1 MPLHFQNIHCALGGF
16 SLSLD
21 LSLEDGT
28 LVGVTGPNGA
38 GTSAVLRLAA
48 GDLRPD
54 TGTVGGVRS
63 AKLAAESV
71 TSVNAAEIRRSVDEA
86 IETHPDV
93 LLIGPCFALTD
104 AEYRHSA
111 LTRFRS
117 LQRDGVIIVLVSQD
131 LNFLERYC
139 DEVIVLE
146 NGSVTGHGDPRQ
158 VLGEYR
164 ERFVAR
170 QRDSRPAPLLRPV
183 SRHGDGR
190 AKMLS
195 VDILRPGGEPAAV
208 VQSGE
213 EIAVRI
219 RIEFVAP
226 VENPVVGV
234 LIRNRIGVNVYGTN
248 TELEKVVLGPCAAG
262 DRLELRFVFGC
273 HLCAEQYTL
282 TVASHDPDGT
292 AHEWLEE
299 AIVFGV
305 SDSRYTAGVANLR
318 ARVEVSL

>member
-1 MPLHFQNIHCALGGF
+1 MPLHFKNIRCALEGC

-21 LSLEDGT
+21 LSVEDGT

-38 GTSAVLRLAA
+38 GKSALLRLAA
-48 GDLRPD
+48 GDLHPD
-54 TGTVGGVRS
+54 AGTIGGVRS
-63 AKLAAESV
+63 AKLAAGSLD
-71 TSVNAAEIRRSVDEA
+71 SVNAGEIRRSVDEA
-86 IETHPDV
+86 IEAHPDL

-104 AEYRHSA
+104 PEYQHST

-131 LNFLERYC
+131 LTFLERYC
-139 DEVIVLE
+139 DEVVVIE
-146 NGSVTGHGDPRQ
+146 NGAVTGHGDPRQ

-170 QRDSRPAPLLRPV
+170 QRAALPAPLLRPV

-190 AKMLS
+190 AKILTIE
-195 VDILRPGGEPAAV
+195 ILRPGGEPAAV
-208 VQSGE
+208 VESGG

-219 RIEFVAP
+219 LIEFVAA
-226 VENPVVGV
+226 VENPVVGL

-248 TELEKVVLGPCAAG
+248 TELEKVVLGPCVAG
-262 DRLELRFVFGC
+262 DRLEVRFLFGC

-299 AIVFGV
+299 AIVFSV
-305 SDSRYTAGVANLR
+305 SDTRYTAGVANLR
-318 ARVEVSL
+318 ARVEVSR